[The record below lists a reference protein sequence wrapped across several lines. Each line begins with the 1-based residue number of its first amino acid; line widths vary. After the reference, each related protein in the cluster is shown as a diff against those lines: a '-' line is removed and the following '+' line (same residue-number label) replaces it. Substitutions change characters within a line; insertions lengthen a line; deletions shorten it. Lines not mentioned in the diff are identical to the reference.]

1 MWRDRSR
8 NYLLKLCEYNVR
20 IFISSVFLIWF
31 CGKFTRKINLREAN
45 LPQLYMSLSHFRYH
59 VLIQI
64 WKVLNKLHQV
74 VNPNRSSLVGLL
86 RNKKRIFRL
95 NKSFTLYLI
104 LFKEFIAQKK
114 KSLMW
119 EPRKYWFL
127 WKFYFDL
134 YI

>member
-1 MWRDRSR
+1 
-8 NYLLKLCEYNVR
+8 
-20 IFISSVFLIWF
+20 
-31 CGKFTRKINLREAN
+31 
-45 LPQLYMSLSHFRYH
+45 MSLSHFRYH

-114 KSLMW
+114 K
-119 EPRKYWFL
+119 
-127 WKFYFDL
+127 KFNVGTKKILVFMEVL
-134 YI
+134 F